1 MQKSIIVAALP
12 LLLLAA
18 CEVKVNDDAK
28 GDANASAGDS
38 AAISFDAGGN
48 VAMASAEEPTSL
60 SVSIPGIDAKI
71 KVPGIELGGEDMNI
85 DGMKLYP
92 GSKMTGVN
100 VTDKDGGNGRVE
112 IRFVSPAAPDVVAR
126 YYADA
131 AGQADFT
138 GVKLAKNGAA
148 STVTAVN
155 GEGDPMTIT
164 LQPASKG
171 TQGVILMTDKSA
183 K

>member
-1 MQKSIIVAALP
+1 MRKTIVMAALP

-18 CEVKVNDDAK
+18 CEVKVNDDTK

-38 AAISFDAGGN
+38 AAISIDAGGN
-48 VAMASAEEPTSL
+48 VAMGSGDQPTSL
-60 SVSIPGIDAKI
+60 SLSIPGIDAKI

-100 VTDKDGGNGRVE
+100 VTDKEGGNGRVE

-138 GVKLAKNGAA
+138 GVKLVKNGAA

-171 TQGVILMTDKSA
+171 TQGSIVMTDKSA

>member
-1 MQKSIIVAALP
+1 MRKTIVMAALP

-18 CEVKVNDDAK
+18 CEVKVNDDTK
-28 GDANASAGDS
+28 SDANASAGDS
-38 AAISFDAGGN
+38 AAISIDAGGN
-48 VAMASAEEPTSL
+48 VAMGSGDQPTSL
-60 SVSIPGIDAKI
+60 SLSI
-71 KVPGIELGGEDMNI
+71 PGIELGGEDMNI

-138 GVKLAKNGAA
+138 GVKLAKSGAA

-171 TQGVILMTDKSA
+171 TQGSIVMTDKSA

>member
-1 MQKSIIVAALP
+1 MRKMIVMAALP

-18 CEVKVNDDAK
+18 CEIKVNDDAK
-28 GDANASAGDS
+28 GDANANAGES
-38 AAISFDAGGN
+38 AAISIDAGGN
-48 VAMASAEEPTSL
+48 VAMASADEPSSL
-60 SVSIPGIDAKI
+60 SLSIPGIDAKI

-100 VTDKDGGNGRVE
+100 VTDKEGGNGRVE

-138 GVKLAKNGAA
+138 GVKLARTGAA

-164 LQPASKG
+164 LQPAGKG
-171 TQGVILMTDKSA
+171 TLGSIMMTDMSA

>member
-1 MQKSIIVAALP
+1 MAALP

-18 CEVKVNDDAK
+18 CEVKVNDDTK
-28 GDANASAGDS
+28 SDANASAGDS
-38 AAISFDAGGN
+38 AAISIDAGGN
-48 VAMASAEEPTSL
+48 VAMGSGDQPTSL
-60 SVSIPGIDAKI
+60 SLSI
-71 KVPGIELGGEDMNI
+71 PGIELGGEDMNI

-138 GVKLAKNGAA
+138 GVKLAKSGAA

-171 TQGVILMTDKSA
+171 TQGSIVMTDKSA